1 MANESQAVI
10 LGELRNAATEF
21 HEAIYKIR
29 ALRDRFDAFGGTPAF
44 KGVNKLFADD
54 TTPVGGIVFPDFLG
68 VFTGE
73 ATAVLDSEYPA
84 LVAVAA
90 RARG

>member
-10 LGELRNAATEF
+10 LSELRNAATQF

-29 ALRDRFDAFGGTPAF
+29 ELRDRFDAFGGEPAF
-44 KGVNKLFADD
+44 KGASKLFVDD

-73 ATAVLDSEYPA
+73 SAAAADSEYPA
-84 LVAVAA
+84 LVAVTA